1 MFKILY
7 RNLRDEVVQELKD
20 FKTGSWIHLEKPTQ
34 KEIDTL
40 VDQFNLDPLIV
51 ADAMDIFEVPRIEKD
66 EDITYFFTRYAL
78 FSSEIE
84 KMSTVPLLIIIGKN
98 FLITISS
105 AKVPIFA
112 LFEKGKIDFR
122 TTQKTKLLI
131 QLMLTINIEY
141 ENLIKKL
148 SKQIKQQSSNLEKI
162 TNKKI
167 SQFVNFENTFDDI
180 LFGLYPNGTALTK
193 LLKGKFVTLYED
205 DKELIEDLVLSNEQ
219 LIKMC
224 NSNIKRVI
232 NTRDA
237 YDNILS
243 NNLNK
248 IMKLLTAVTVILTI
262 PTMISGIFGMN
273 VPLPMAGNPFAFWII
288 ISVTV
293 ASSFGLLFVF
303 LKQDWL

>member
-1 MFKILY
+1 MLKILY
-7 RNLRDEVVQELKD
+7 RNLRDQTVQELVD
-20 FKTGSWIHLEKPTQ
+20 FKTGSWIHLEQPNQ
-34 KEIDTL
+34 KEIDLL
-40 VDQFNLDPLIV
+40 VDQFSLDPLIV
-51 ADAMDIFEVPRIEKD
+51 SDVMDVFELPRVEKD
-66 EDITYFFTRYAL
+66 EDITYYFTRYAL
-78 FSSEIE
+78 YSSEIE

-105 AKVPIFA
+105 AKVPIFD
-112 LFEKGKIDFR
+112 LFERGKIDFR

-131 QLMLTINIEY
+131 QLLLTINIEY

-167 SQFVNFENTFDDI
+167 AQFVNFENTLDDV
-180 LFGLYPNGTALTK
+180 LFGLYPTGTSLTK
-193 LLKGKFVTLYED
+193 LLKGKYVTLYED
-205 DKELIEDLVLSNEQ
+205 DKELIEDLVQSNEQ

-224 NSNIKRVI
+224 NSNVKRVI

-248 IMKLLTAVTVILTI
+248 IMKLLTSVTVILTI

-273 VPLPMAGNPFAFWII
+273 VNIPLGDNPYAFWLI
-288 ISVTV
+288 ISLTV
-293 ASSFGLLFVF
+293 ASSFGLIFLF

>member
-1 MFKILY
+1 MHKILY
-7 RNLRDEVVQELKD
+7 RNLRDEVVKEIKD
-20 FKTGSWIHLEKPTQ
+20 FKTGSWIHVEQPTQ
-34 KEIDTL
+34 KEVDTL
-40 VDQFNLDPLIV
+40 VDQFDLDPLIV
-51 ADAMDIFEVPRIEKD
+51 SDAMDIFEIPRIEKD
-66 EDITYFFTRYAL
+66 ENITYYFTRYA
-78 FSSEIE
+78 IY
-84 KMSTVPLLIIIGKN
+84 STDLETINTIPLLMIVGKN
-98 FLITISS
+98 FFITISS
-105 AKVPIFA
+105 AKVPIVE

-141 ENLIKKL
+141 ENVIKKL
-148 SKQIKQQSSNLEKI
+148 SKQIKQKASNLEKI
-162 TNKKI
+162 TNRKI
-167 SQFVNFENTFDDI
+167 AQFVNFENILDDL
-180 LFGLYPNGTALTK
+180 LFGLHPNGIALNK
-193 LLKGKFVTLYED
+193 LLKGKFIALYED
-205 DKELIEDLVLSNEQ
+205 DKELIEDLVQSNEQ

-273 VPLPMAGNPFAFWII
+273 VHLPMTDNPYAFWII
-288 ISVTV
+288 ISITV
-293 ASSFGLLFVF
+293 ASSFGLLFIF